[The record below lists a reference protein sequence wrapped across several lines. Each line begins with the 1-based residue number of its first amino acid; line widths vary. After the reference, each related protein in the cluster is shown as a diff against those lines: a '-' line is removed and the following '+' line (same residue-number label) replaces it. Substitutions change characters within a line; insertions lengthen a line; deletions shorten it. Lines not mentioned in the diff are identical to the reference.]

1 MADALSRRRH
11 DEPAPPTLAA
21 CAVLE
26 DLPTAPPR
34 LLRSDFAP
42 AIRAALPSDPI
53 LGPLAQEAQDA
64 ESRSVTH
71 AGGTYVWRDG
81 LLFRASARGDRL
93 CVPDS
98 PDLRRTVLEELHAT
112 PLGGHFGRDKTVALA
127 RRSVWWPSLQGD
139 AAEFVRACPTCQRTK
154 AEHGLPAGLTF
165 PLPVPTRRGGAI
177 SLDFMELPTAR
188 SGHDFM
194 QVHLDLLTGRV
205 WLVPTFKT
213 CTAQDAA
220 TNFIG
225 SVFREL
231 GLPDCIVSD
240 RDTRFVA
247 DFWTSLHEA
256 LGTRLIFGT
265 PHHHRTTSKVERVNG
280 VVGDALRA
288 FVNDRQDDWPTY
300 IPLVEFAI
308 NDSASAL
315 GCGYTPFFA
324 DRGEHPRRPLTA
336 PPAAS
341 GTAPALGQALARVMR
356 HITGE
361 VRALLQERQDER
373 KRLRD
378 GGRRAVEFAVG
389 DEVLL
394 DTTFAPLPSRGLLS
408 ARWMG
413 PFKVA
418 ARCTAPNTYRLALP
432 PTWRA
437 HDEFNVE
444 RLRRYVGGPDWMRG
458 DRPPRPRREVR
469 QILKYQLRRGKP
481 SCLVRWDGEDASR
494 DTWEPVP
501 NLLHFEDALRDFE
514 RATGLTIP
522 RPAPDAGEPPPP
534 PRAVPPRRFPHRARS
549 PDRGR
554 SSARGPPHPLLV
566 AGLRVAAR
574 HRGQGLDPR
583 PRLQPRGGLRAG
595 DGRLRRYSPHPP

>member
-1 MADALSRRRH
+1 M
-11 DEPAPPTLAA
+11 
-21 CAVLE
+21 
-26 DLPTAPPR
+26 
-34 LLRSDFAP
+34 
-42 AIRAALPSDPI
+42 
-53 LGPLAQEAQDA
+53 
-64 ESRSVTH
+64 
-71 AGGTYVWRDG
+71 
-81 LLFRASARGDRL
+81 
-93 CVPDS
+93 
-98 PDLRRTVLEELHAT
+98 
-112 PLGGHFGRDKTVALA
+112 
-127 RRSVWWPSLQGD
+127 WWHSLQED
-139 AAEFVRACPTCQRTK
+139 TAEFVRACPTCQRIK

-165 PLPVPTRRGGAI
+165 PLPVPARQGGAI

-188 SGHDFM
+188 SGHDFV
-194 QVHLDLLTGRV
+194 QVHVDLLTGSV

-361 VRALLQERQDER
+361 VRALLQEHQDER
-373 KRLRD
+373 KRLWD
-378 GGRRAVEFAVG
+378 CGRRAVEFAVG

-418 ARCTAPNTYRLALP
+418 ARCTAPNTYCLALP

-458 DRPPRPRREVR
+458 DRPPRPRREVH
-469 QILKYQLRRGKP
+469 QIIKYQLRRGKP
-481 SCLVRWDGEDASR
+481 SCLVLWDGEDASR
-494 DTWEPVP
+494 DT
-501 NLLHFEDALRDFE
+501 
-514 RATGLTIP
+514 
-522 RPAPDAGEPPPP
+522 
-534 PRAVPPRRFPHRARS
+534 
-549 PDRGR
+549 
-554 SSARGPPHPLLV
+554 
-566 AGLRVAAR
+566 
-574 HRGQGLDPR
+574 
-583 PRLQPRGGLRAG
+583 
-595 DGRLRRYSPHPP
+595 